1 MWDAIGSSPKKFSLS
16 AAEWVVSME
25 EKKIDGVKVEDK
37 FPIGTTIEK
46 VKVVR
51 MDDEWGLTVEIVGG
65 GNEEREAGFV
75 HVCFSLALQIFG
87 IGNAHAQSHLV
98 DLSHHR

>member
-16 AAEWVVSME
+16 AAEWVASME

-37 FPIGTTIEK
+37 FPIGTIIDK

-51 MDDEWGLTVEIVGG
+51 MDDEWGLTVEIIGSEE
-65 GNEEREAGFV
+65 EEREAGFV
-75 HVCFSLALQIFG
+75 HVSSIPSFLEPPHSK
-87 IGNAHAQSHLV
+87 N
-98 DLSHHR
+98 